1 MIKYVS
7 TPPST
12 EVMTAD
18 DVRPYLR
25 IDDDTAE
32 ETHVLS
38 RLIAAARL
46 QVEHDSG
53 LLLLPQVW
61 TVTRMYWPREPY
73 IILPAMPA
81 RTVERLSYATDAG
94 AFVLEP
100 GDYVL
105 ELVEDRYSRVSL
117 AMGAWPVQRLVWPGL
132 SCSFG
137 CGYETCPEDLLEAVR
152 SLVAYWYDNRE
163 AAIASTAYKA
173 EVSVLP
179 LRYQE
184 IIAARR
190 PWRR

>member
-1 MIKYVS
+1 
-7 TPPST
+7 
-12 EVMTAD
+12 MTAD

-25 IDDDTAE
+25 IDDETAE

-117 AMGAWPVQRLVWPGL
+117 AMGSLAGQVAWCGRGCPAASAAATRRVRRTCSKLCVRWWPTGM
-132 SCSFG
+132 
-137 CGYETCPEDLLEAVR
+137 T
-152 SLVAYWYDNRE
+152 
-163 AAIASTAYKA
+163 IAKRQS
-173 EVSVLP
+173 P
-179 LRYQE
+179 LRPT
-184 IIAARR
+184 R
-190 PWRR
+190 PR